1 MYTVLFT
8 IVTIFLVVE
17 AFALGMIVDGSA
29 NLYNLYYTNKVQ
41 QPDIAERA
49 KKVMKS
55 EASSLIL
62 LLLCFIATVL
72 VFVGTLKNYTDE
84 KLLDYKN
91 GNIQCE
97 EIIKTKNRP
106 NETPQVDT
114 TYRFYKVKK

>member
-1 MYTVLFT
+1 MYIALF
-8 IVTIFLVVE
+8 IFIIFFLFVE
-17 AFALGMIVDGSA
+17 AFALGMMIYGIS
-29 NLYNLYYTNKVQ
+29 NLYDSCHINKTVH
-41 QPDIAERA
+41 PDIAERA
-49 KKVMKS
+49 KEAMRS
-55 EASSLIL
+55 EVSSLII

-72 VFVGTLKNYTDE
+72 MFVGTLKNYTDK

>member
-1 MYTVLFT
+1 MYTVLVIFAT
-8 IVTIFLVVE
+8 FFLVVE
-17 AFALGMIVDGSA
+17 AFALGMMLFEIADS
-29 NLYNLYYTNKVQ
+29 YEMYRTYKTQ
-41 QPDIAERA
+41 QPDVAIRA
-49 KKVMKS
+49 NEYMSS
-55 EASSLIL
+55 ELSSLIT